1 MLAAFTCIADLLGTK
16 GDELICAA
24 HAGWLD
30 ARIAARVRPERPP
43 WHLTVVCG
51 ASCHASQ
58 ASNEHSMHVLV
69 AEPTGRVLLPARLR
83 ETLTRL

>member
-51 ASCHASQ
+51 AVMRAWSRANAEAGEFFQ
-58 ASNEHSMHVLV
+58 ALERGQL
-69 AEPTGRVLLPARLR
+69 PRVSGKQ
-83 ETLTRL
+83 